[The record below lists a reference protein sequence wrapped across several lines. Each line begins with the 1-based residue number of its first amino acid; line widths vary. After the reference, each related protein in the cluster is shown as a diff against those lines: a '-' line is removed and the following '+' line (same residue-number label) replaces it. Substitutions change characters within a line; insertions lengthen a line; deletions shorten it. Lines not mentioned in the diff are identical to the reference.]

1 MSCFLCV
8 QNDHICL
15 PAALHQVHDEVM
27 LEGPKETAEEAL
39 EKVRN
44 AMENPWQNLIGFVG
58 KPLRVD
64 LVVDAKIADN
74 WYEAK

>member
-1 MSCFLCV
+1 MRVCCTV
-8 QNDHICL
+8 Y
-15 PAALHQVHDEVM
+15 QVHDEVM

-44 AMENPWQNLIGFVG
+44 AMENPWHNLIGFEG